1 YPFMRHLQSLIVG
14 MSLGIALNFHPPAL
28 AQCTSLLQDGD
39 FEDQRSDG
47 RLRGPW
53 IAEGRAG
60 IDFHLALSHRGEN
73 NAWASNKSGW
83 NAIRQAVHLSAGVPY
98 TVSVFIR
105 TSGNVKDGY
114 FGFRDAAQH
123 PVSETKF
130 GPLPKYG
137 ELRVKFRPTRDGTY
151 NVFAGFWAPNQ
162 DAWIRVDEVR
172 LDAPC
177 NDTAAVPADG

>member
-1 YPFMRHLQSLIVG
+1 
-14 MSLGIALNFHPPAL
+14 MSLGIGLSFHPPAM
-28 AQCTSLLQDGD
+28 AQCTSLLRDGD

-60 IDFHLALSHRGEN
+60 IDFHRALSHRGDN
-73 NAWASNKSGW
+73 NAWARNRSGW

-98 TVSVFIR
+98 MVSVFIR

-114 FGFRDAAQH
+114 FGFRDSAQH

-130 GPLPKYG
+130 GPLPAYG

-162 DAWIRVDEVR
+162 DAWIQIDDVR

-177 NDTAAVPADG
+177 NDTAAIPAED